1 MTTTRVYPRPSI
13 STLPTGQN
21 TMANSTSV
29 AIASDQTPLPI
40 VLTAY
45 SVVDELDAVLLDT
58 SISNIPASTA
68 APLVVV
74 ASLAAA
80 VKKIVSVDDIGEY
93 IGVYADPLGACTLLG
108 IMSLGGGELELS
120 IPIATVIGLR
130 NMKNAAISTGSI
142 AINFLG

>member
-1 MTTTRVYPRPSI
+1 MTTTRVYPRSNI
-13 STLPTGQN
+13 STLPIGQN

-29 AIASDQTPLPI
+29 VIASDQTPLPI

-58 SISNIPASTA
+58 SISNIPASAA

-93 IGVYADPLGACTLLG
+93 IGVYADPLGACTLLC
-108 IMSLGGGELELS
+108 IMLLGGGEMELS

-130 NMKNAAISTGSI
+130 NMKNAAISTGNI